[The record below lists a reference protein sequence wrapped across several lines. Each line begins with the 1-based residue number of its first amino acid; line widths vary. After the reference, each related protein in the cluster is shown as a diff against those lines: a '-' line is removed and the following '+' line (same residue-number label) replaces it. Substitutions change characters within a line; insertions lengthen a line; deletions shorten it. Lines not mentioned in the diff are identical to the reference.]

1 MRSRRLSR
9 EEALSFLLTHIVV
22 ERSQT
27 FEMNPAT
34 LFSLTSLAAEAEDLV
49 NREEGVIP
57 HEVIET
63 IASRFLEGDNR

>member
-1 MRSRRLSR
+1 MRPRRLSR

-22 ERSQT
+22 EKSHT

-34 LFSLTSLAAEAEDLV
+34 LFSLTSLATEAESLI
-49 NREEGVIP
+49 NEEEGVIP

-63 IASRFLEGDNR
+63 IAARFLGQ